1 MQLNIYQNKIMNDK
15 KRIVIN
21 KPAQHK
27 CEICQHEFSLY
38 AFSGHIKHTH
48 QLTSDEYA
56 AKYGE
61 FRQPKKET
69 STRNIKKITCGICN
83 NIYSSVGMHVH
94 LRDTHNISDDDYCLK
109 YGEYRP
115 SKIRHLEYKHR
126 LAEMPDE
133 EKYICLICNAEFAS
147 PNLLGHHIKSIHNLC
162 RKDYIINHVFKGIL
176 PKCKCGCGEYVKI
189 LLKGSQFA
197 REYKSGHNQ
206 NPMTGKEHSTETKLK
221 MSEKAVIRVSH
232 HNPSKTNTSPE
243 LEFKSILDNLGIEY
257 IHPYTVNLGA
267 RFASVD
273 FYIVGHHFLVEID
286 GEYWHP
292 KELSNLNF
300 QTLSSV
306 ISDGE
311 RRELKDLIRI
321 RESDIINFK
330 KYSETKELA
339 IEYLVQFSNVF
350 NPQYTYEQVFIN
362 KEYFQNRAL
371 KRGNEYLK
379 SYVWLIKKFIRTFI
393 SEVPIVDIDKD
404 TAKILS
410 DEHKSKLIQ
419 LWNDDIIMK
428 EVITDIIGCGK
439 YDHSD
444 NLSLKNI
451 CDELIK
457 KL

>member
-1 MQLNIYQNKIMNDK
+1 MNDK

-38 AFSGHIKHTH
+38 SFSSHIKHTH
-48 QLTSDEYA
+48 QITSDEYA
-56 AKYGE
+56 SRYGE
-61 FRQPKKET
+61 FRKPKKET

-83 NIYSSVGMHVH
+83 GIYSSVGMHVH

-115 SKIRHLEYKHR
+115 AKLRQLEYNNR
-126 LAEMPDE
+126 LNNISEDE
-133 EKYICLICNAEFAS
+133 QCSCLVCDDKFAS
-147 PNLLGHHIKSIHNLC
+147 PNLLGHHIKSIHKLN
-162 RKDYIINHVFKGIL
+162 RKDYIINHVFKGVL

-206 NPMTGKEHSTETKLK
+206 NPMTGKEHSPETKLK

-232 HNPSKTNTSPE
+232 HNSSKTDTYPE
-243 LEFKSILDNLGIEY
+243 LEFKLILDTLGIEY
-257 IHPYTVNLGA
+257 IHPYTVNLGT

-321 RESDIINFK
+321 RESDITHFK
-330 KYSETKELA
+330 KYAETKELA
-339 IEYLVQFSNVF
+339 IEYLVQFGNIF
-350 NPQYTYEQVFIN
+350 DPKYTYDQVFIN
-362 KEYFQNRAL
+362 MEYFQNRAL
-371 KRGNEYLK
+371 KRGIEYLK
-379 SYVWLIKKFIRTFI
+379 SYVWLIKKFIRTFVLEMPM
-393 SEVPIVDIDKD
+393 SDIEKD
-404 TAKILS
+404 TTKILS
-410 DEHKSKLIQ
+410 GEDKNKLIQ
-419 LWNDDIIMK
+419 LWNDDNSMK

-439 YDHSD
+439 YEHSKD
-444 NLSLKNI
+444 LSLKNI

-457 KL
+457 RLYLFKLEQIHD